1 MGLSRMVKMVKVR
14 RECPYKDTCENKKKV
29 SFAYLPEPV
38 AVSAS
43 AAAAMIASAEII
55 AKHNYREICID
66 QDTRVTIDLEEV
78 KKQLER
84 DFYKSIGLV
93 MGFGNNA

>member
-14 RECPYKDTCENKKKV
+14 RECPYKDTCENKKK
-29 SFAYLPEPV
+29 
-38 AVSAS
+38 
-43 AAAAMIASAEII
+43 AMIASAEII